1 MCDSEDIASL
11 RDEIRL
17 LREVLDE
24 IRGELFWANNNAA
37 DLPQQAG
44 AISTFERITS
54 MSLDPTARDFQV
66 NAVSPETIAMLREQA
81 AKDARSRTHTQ
92 RSLF

>member
-24 IRGELFWANNNAA
+24 VRAELFWANNNSE
-37 DLPQQAG
+37 DLPQQTG
-44 AISTFERITS
+44 DISTFRRITS
-54 MSLDPTARDFQV
+54 MSLDPTARHFQV
-66 NAVSPETIAMLREQA
+66 NAVSPETVAMLREQSLKEA
-81 AKDARSRTHTQ
+81 CSQTHTQ